1 MLFFSYNTV
10 NTVCTSNKVSKVNK
24 SIPPPGWWAAVHTV
38 LLIKS
43 NFRVAHLN
51 ICAAGQ
57 LLKKAQS
64 IIEFFARKN

>member
-1 MLFFSYNTV
+1 MQIALFM
-10 NTVCTSNKVSKVNK
+10 
-24 SIPPPGWWAAVHTV
+24 
-38 LLIKS
+38 KS

-64 IIEFFARKN
+64 IITFFARKKIDIICLTKIKVSKKIKPFFITRSITLS